1 MWWRRIAVILLAF
14 SILLVPAACKS
25 APTTTPVVYSQFELG
40 YRLLAQYPDIFWCD
54 PDYYPV
60 AREGQEQQNAVTQFP
75 AIKANADEFAAIIH
89 QLGLTDR
96 ADYTDAEK
104 LAIYREHKKL
114 TRALQMTLSGDEYK
128 FSLRT
133 GQNQGQ
139 SIEGTITTAGK
150 IKVTS
155 QQTSFNTC
163 PICLTEGTLIDTPDG
178 PVAVERVRE
187 GMVVWTVDGA
197 GNRIAAEV
205 LATASTLVYTGFL
218 AVRIELSDGRSVT
231 ASPGHPTAEGRALA
245 DYRAGDI
252 LDGAVV
258 VKSERVPYNKGATYD
273 ILPAGATGLYMA
285 NGIVLR
291 STLAR

>member
-1 MWWRRIAVILLAF
+1 MWWRNVAVVFLAF
-14 SILLVPAACKS
+14 SLLLIPAGCKS
-25 APTTTPVVYSQFELG
+25 APTTTPVIYSQYELG

-54 PDYYPV
+54 PDYYPI
-60 AREGQEQQNAVTQFP
+60 AREGQEQQNAIDQF
-75 AIKANADEFAAIIH
+75 ATIRANTSEFAAIIK
-89 QLGLTDR
+89 QLNLPDKS
-96 ADYTDAEK
+96 DYTDAEK
-104 LAIYREHKKL
+104 LTIYREHKKL
-114 TRALQMTLSGDEYK
+114 TRALQMTLSGNEYK

-139 SIEGTITTAGK
+139 SIEGTITAAGK

-155 QQTSFNTC
+155 RQTSFNTC

-187 GMVVWTVDGA
+187 GTVVWTVDGT

-205 LATASTLVYTGFL
+205 LETASTPVYTGFL
-218 AVRIELSDGRSVT
+218 AVRIELSDGRTIT
-231 ASPGHPTAEGRALA
+231 ASPGHPTAEGRAMA
-245 DYRAGDI
+245 DYRAGDT

-258 VKSERVPYNKGATYD
+258 VKSERVPYEGATYD
-273 ILPAGATGLYMA
+273 ILPAGETGLYMA
-285 NGIVLR
+285 NGILLG